1 MRWKGLKMNWGNN
14 KFSATVSQTL
24 SPKSIKDMIGELHE
38 ITGAKEIPMILCNP
52 VNYELVKQ
60 QLRNACIDCEI
71 IKSQYVEENMIT
83 VIAEPSSIRKIVEFG
98 KIINLFDGD

>member
-1 MRWKGLKMNWGNN
+1 MNWGNN

-24 SPKSIKDMIGELHE
+24 SPKSIKDMMEELHE
-38 ITGAKEIPMILCNP
+38 ITGVKEIPMILCNP

-71 IKSQYVEENMIT
+71 IKSQYVEENIIT
-83 VIAEPSSIRKIVEFG
+83 VVSCQTSKIDILEFCES
-98 KIINLFDGD
+98 KKLFDGK